1 MHTILPFKLM
11 SMVIPLSCE
20 ISRYSIRCTV
30 NISVISVELES
41 IDSVLFVIC
50 ISMTFYF
57 WSSVCEQAYS
67 MAQNLDPNS
76 DGRGVLQFKT
86 GLMSVIKVLVVIGE
100 FWVIHWTGN
109 FFVHLIFFPFFFQV
123 TLKGLSS
130 HLFMYFILP
139 SSTAKTC

>member
-20 ISRYSIRCTV
+20 ISRYSIRRTV

-86 GLMSVIKVLVVIGE
+86 GLMSIIKVLVVIGE
-100 FWVIHWTGN
+100 LWVIHWTGN
-109 FFVHLIFFPFFFQV
+109 FLFIWFFFSFFFSSDFNAV
-123 TLKGLSS
+123 LS
-130 HLFMYFILP
+130 MADGQN
-139 SSTAKTC
+139 SSI